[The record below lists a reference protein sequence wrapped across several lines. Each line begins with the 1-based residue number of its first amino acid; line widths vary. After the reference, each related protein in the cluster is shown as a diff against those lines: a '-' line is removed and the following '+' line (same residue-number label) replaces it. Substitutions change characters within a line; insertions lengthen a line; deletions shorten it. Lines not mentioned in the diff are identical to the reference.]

1 MKRGYFCTLA
11 NNGWRYMLA
20 SVLWPKLESAPNTVE
35 TKKPPSVLQ
44 YYTNDASLASAFAAL
59 APRLYTF

>member
-1 MKRGYFCTLA
+1 
-11 NNGWRYMLA
+11 MLA
-20 SVLWPKLESAPNTVE
+20 SVLWPKLESAPNRVE